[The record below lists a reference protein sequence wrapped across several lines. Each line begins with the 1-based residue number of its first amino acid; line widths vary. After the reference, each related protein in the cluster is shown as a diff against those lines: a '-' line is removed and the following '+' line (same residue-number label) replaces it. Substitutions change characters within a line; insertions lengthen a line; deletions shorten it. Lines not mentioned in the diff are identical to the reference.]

1 MNSATDWNDVA
12 SSAAARCTAGL
23 LTWNPGEGGERC
35 VASLLAQSE
44 PLLRVDWID
53 NASADGAPDRL
64 RGRFPA
70 LPPPEVNPRNLGFCA
85 PHNRMLARCAT
96 PYYLALNQDV
106 ELAPDYVARL
116 CDWMDSEPGLAL
128 VAGVT
133 LRPPSDPARPAP
145 GNAIDSAGLAFPR
158 ARYLFHLGAGRL
170 YGEPYLDRRRVSG
183 VEGSAL
189 IMRVADC
196 RRAIVDGPGEVFP
209 ESFFAYYEEVDLTL
223 RLARLGLGCGVDGR
237 AVAVHAGK
245 GSGGFGQPAIRT
257 RFLANHWLTTLR
269 NEPWGLILRDLPW
282 ILRGEA
288 RYWLPEYLAAPSAF
302 ARALAILAR
311 EAPAA
316 RRAWRRSLETLGPGL
331 AGLASARRLAVAETR
346 QDSARRVC

>member
-1 MNSATDWNDVA
+1 MDSAMTNSGIPA
-12 SSAAARCTAGL
+12 SAARCTAGL
-23 LTWNPGEGGERC
+23 LTWNPGELGERC

-53 NASADGAPDRL
+53 NASADGAPGRL
-64 RGRFPA
+64 RARFPA
-70 LPPPEVNPRNLGFCA
+70 LPSPEVNPRNLGFCA

-106 ELAPDYVARL
+106 ALAPDYVARL
-116 CDWMDSEPGLAL
+116 CDWMDSEPGLA
-128 VAGVT
+128 
-133 LRPPSDPARPAP
+133 
-145 GNAIDSAGLAFPR
+145 FPR
-158 ARYLFHLGAGRL
+158 ARYLFHLGAGRP
-170 YGEPYLDRRRVSG
+170 YGEPYLGRRRVSG

-189 IMRVADC
+189 LMRVADC
-196 RRAIVDGPGEVFP
+196 RRAIVDGPEEIFP

-245 GSGGFGQPAIRT
+245 GSGGFGQPAIRA

-269 NEPWGLILRDLPW
+269 NEPWSRILRDLPW
-282 ILRGEA
+282 IVRGEA
-288 RYWLPEYLAAPSAF
+288 RYWLPEYLAAPEAL

-311 EAPAA
+311 EAPSA

-331 AGLASARRLAVAETR
+331 AGLASARRLAVTETR
-346 QDSARRVC
+346 QDARRQPSKSK